1 MVQYLCMALSKMIG
15 IFLNEAKNIY
25 ENIVSKE
32 VLNNLTNSINN
43 NK

>member
-1 MVQYLCMALSKMIG
+1 MASSKMVG
-15 IFLNEAKNIY
+15 ILLNEAKA
-25 ENIVSKE
+25 